1 MNIKNIVENL
11 LFEEESTYLDFKQA
25 QYLFDGADDKNKS
38 ELLKD
43 ILAFAN
49 AWRRTDA
56 YILIGV
62 KEKKGGRSEVL
73 GIDHHIDDAKIQ
85 QFVNQKLNRPITFS
99 YIPLELASQKIAVIT
114 IPPQERPFFLNR
126 DYGSLKQN
134 TVYIRRG
141 SSTAIADP
149 DEIARMGQLFETNS
163 LQMPKLHPLL
173 KQKDKKYGTDDV
185 VILETDQLLVPSR
198 EELPDFSSFNPRD
211 IFSRVSVL
219 DNSEYYKD
227 LAEYLRFH
235 SKLTPIN
242 FGISNEGNCVARDV
256 KIVVTIHDPL
266 KKIEIFLDKKA
277 PRKPSKQKDLS
288 LVNTIKNSTPLIP
301 DISSN
306 YSNQYWCITIQL
318 GKIQAKD
325 TIYSKNSIYVGCD
338 NDFLVEAKFKIF
350 SDDLSEPVENTF
362 ELNFNVRS
370 STSLSR
376 SEIVEGKIPK

>member
-1 MNIKNIVENL
+1 MHIKNIIENL
-11 LFEEESTYLDFKQA
+11 LFEEESTSLDFKQA
-25 QYLFDGADDKNKS
+25 QYLFDGADDKSKS

-56 YILIGV
+56 YIVIGV
-62 KEKKGGRSEVL
+62 KEKKGTRSEVL

-85 QFVNQKLNRPITFS
+85 QFVNQKLNRPIIFS

-173 KQKDKKYGTDDV
+173 KQKDKKYGADDV

-266 KKIEIFLDKKA
+266 KKIEIFLDKKD
-277 PRKPSKQKDLS
+277 RKS
-288 LVNTIKNSTPLIP
+288 V
-301 DISSN
+301 
-306 YSNQYWCITIQL
+306 
-318 GKIQAKD
+318 
-325 TIYSKNSIYVGCD
+325 V
-338 NDFLVEAKFKIF
+338 
-350 SDDLSEPVENTF
+350 
-362 ELNFNVRS
+362 
-370 STSLSR
+370 
-376 SEIVEGKIPK
+376 